1 MDMDMDMDM
10 DMELNKIN
18 HLKLIFNYDMSSIF
32 KKIYNFLFDKKI
44 LIESIKIVI
53 MITTLIFLISSILN

>member
-18 HLKLIFNYDMSSIF
+18 LLKLI
-32 KKIYNFLFDKKI
+32 
-44 LIESIKIVI
+44 
-53 MITTLIFLISSILN
+53 MI

>member
-18 HLKLIFNYDMSSIF
+18 LSKFNSF
-32 KKIYNFLFDKKI
+32 KINYRVYRK
-44 LIESIKIVI
+44 
-53 MITTLIFLISSILN
+53 